1 MSILQDN
8 EIPTGF
14 AMALAQNLD
23 ALNAFSRLDENARGN
38 VLARTRNAQSKAE
51 MQRIVDDLL

>member
-38 VLARTRNAQSKAE
+38 VLAR
-51 MQRIVDDLL
+51 